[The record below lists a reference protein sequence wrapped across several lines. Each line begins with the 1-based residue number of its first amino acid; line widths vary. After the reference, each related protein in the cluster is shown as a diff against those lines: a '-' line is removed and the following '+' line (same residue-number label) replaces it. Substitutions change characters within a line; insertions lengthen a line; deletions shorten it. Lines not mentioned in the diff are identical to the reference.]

1 MIRRPPRSTRTYTLF
16 PYTTLFR
23 SVETRQRI
31 AGLAGRDHEARA
43 IEVLQVVD
51 GAEAGAVDVLEQRV
65 RAACHARCGA
75 VHRVVAAVRLHAVA
89 EQTAQ
94 HRQAAQEAVAEAR
107 LIRLAPAPDRH
118 VAAETYAQMLH
129 RHLPPSGR
137 SEHRH

>member
-89 EQTAQ
+89 EQPAQ
-94 HRQAAQEAVAEAR
+94 HRQAAQ
-107 LIRLAPAPDRH
+107 
-118 VAAETYAQMLH
+118 
-129 RHLPPSGR
+129 R
-137 SEHRH
+137 SEENTSELQSLMRISYAVFCLKKKTQKIKLSDKIN